1 MCIRDSLCAP
11 VSQNDSNL
19 RLIRKFLLSEGCTHS
34 NCILTDVG
42 SVKST
47 IHASIEELGLTSC
60 FIGGHPMAGSERI
73 GFQNSKASLLE
84 NAYYILT
91 PTPDVSGEQAERYAA
106 LVKAMG
112 AIPLILDYRQHDYV
126 TAAISHLPHVI
137 ASSLVNL
144 VKASDNE
151 DGIMKLVAA
160 GGFKDITRIA
170 SSSTVM

>member
-1 MCIRDSLCAP
+1 MEQLTFSFFGLGLIGGSIARAIRASHPDCFIRACDTDSSTLRLALEEGVIDEASERIDEENGMTFTDCDFLFLCAP

-19 RLIRKFLLSEGCTHS
+19 RLIRKFLLSEGRAHS

-91 PTPDVSGEQAERYAA
+91 HT
-106 LVKAMG
+106 
-112 AIPLILDYRQHDYV
+112 
-126 TAAISHLPHVI
+126 
-137 ASSLVNL
+137 
-144 VKASDNE
+144 
-151 DGIMKLVAA
+151 
-160 GGFKDITRIA
+160 
-170 SSSTVM
+170 